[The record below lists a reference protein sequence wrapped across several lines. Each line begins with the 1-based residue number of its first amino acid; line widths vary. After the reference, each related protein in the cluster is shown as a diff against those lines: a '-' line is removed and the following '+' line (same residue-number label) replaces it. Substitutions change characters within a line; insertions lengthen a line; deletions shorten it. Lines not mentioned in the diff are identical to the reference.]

1 MDFDKLNNQQL
12 QAATFDGK
20 HLLVLAGA
28 GTGKTRTIIARAIYL
43 LQNGADPHRIKIL
56 SFTRKSAQEI
66 AERIKIESSG
76 LPEAKKMT
84 GSTFHSWCME
94 LIMRY
99 SDAFGLQGYSCID
112 EDDRETAIKLV
123 IGRLYGGKK
132 EIKLKGKNGG
142 RLKASTISEV
152 YSYSINTRCNLT
164 TAIKT
169 KMYPLMHG
177 EEIDKLV
184 EEARVVITEIIKG
197 YIEYKVEHRYLDYD
211 DMLSAVATLLKKN
224 EKLRNLIAAQY
235 DHILVDEMQDTNP
248 LQWMLLE
255 SFFDNCHLFCVGDD
269 AQSIYAF
276 RGADFQ
282 SVHSFKQRV
291 PDALVYKLEENYRST
306 QEILDLSNWLL
317 DESPLCYDKKLH
329 AYRGTGL
336 MPEMHVV
343 DGDWEEAEFVTE
355 DILDNIEEGKF
366 YRDHMV
372 LTRSAYLA
380 RKVEAACISK
390 KIPYQLFGGTGL
402 MKSAHIRDVV
412 AAMRIISNYRDELAW
427 TRYLTLWDGVGEVT
441 AAKLIGHLLLCDNI
455 NDCVSIV
462 KGARLKNTEAYKALD
477 AICSLNSNPSAAIDI
492 LVEIMESILK
502 KKYDNW
508 DLRKKDFVALKLVAS
523 KSLNISEFVTDYILD
538 PSAEITIKFDTEV
551 ENDKITI
558 STIHSAKG
566 LESEVCYILNVAPES
581 YPSLHATTFDEVEEE
596 RRCLYVALTRAKDE
610 LHLMAR
616 SMSRMGFTGDAREY
630 NQIEVGRRI
639 TSHNKDCKRGVVSDI
654 NLVEGKTFISF
665 CIDGSCDV
673 YSLDEQQFLKEF
685 SLLSKSEEAGM
696 NYFFNNLPPEMVIYS
711 GKVKGGLMTY
721 ATDIPANESSWNPL
735 DDFNF
740 S

>member
-1 MDFDKLNNQQL
+1 MDFEKLNSQQY
-12 QAATFDGK
+12 QAATFEGK

-43 LQNGADPHRIKIL
+43 LQNGTDPHRIKIL

-99 SDAFGLQGYSCID
+99 SEAFGLQGYSCID

-164 TAIKT
+164 AAIKV
-169 KMYPLMHG
+169 KMFPLMYG
-177 EEIDKLV
+177 EEVDKLT
-184 EEARVVITEIIKG
+184 EEARGIIAEIIKG

-211 DMLSAVATLLKKN
+211 DMLSAVATLLKRN
-224 EKLRNLIAAQY
+224 EKLRNLISSQY

-255 SFFDNCHLFCVGDD
+255 SFFDKCHLFCVGDD

-282 SVHSFKQRV
+282 SIHSFKKRV
-291 PDALVYKLEENYRST
+291 PDAQVYKLEENYRST

-317 DESPLCYDKKLH
+317 EESPLCYDKKLH
-329 AYRGTGL
+329 AYRGNGL
-336 MPEMHVV
+336 MPEMHLV
-343 DGDWEEAEFVTE
+343 DNDWEEAEFVTE

-412 AAMRIISNYRDELAW
+412 AAMRIISNYKDELAW

-441 AAKLIGHLLLCDNI
+441 AANLIGHLLLCDNV

-462 KGARLKNTEAYKALD
+462 KEAKLKNEEAYKALE

-616 SMSRMGFTGDAREY
+616 SMSRMGFVGTAR
-630 NQIEVGRRI
+630 NFNKAEVGRRI
-639 TSHNKDCKRGVVSDI
+639 TSLNKDDRKGTISDI
-654 NLVEGKTFISF
+654 RVVDGRNVIIF
-665 CIDGSCDV
+665 CIDGRHDI
-673 YSLDEQQFLKEF
+673 YSLEEQEFYKEF
-685 SLLSKSEEAGM
+685 TLLSKNEEAGM
-696 NYFFNNLPPEMVIYS
+696 NYFFNNLPNQLVIYPS
-711 GKVKGGLMTY
+711 EVKDSLPEFDD
-721 ATDIPANESSWNPL
+721 DIPTNETAWNPF

>member
-1 MDFDKLNNQQL
+1 MDFDKLNSQQL

-76 LPEAKKMT
+76 LPEAKRMT

-164 TAIKT
+164 TAIKA
-169 KMYPLMHG
+169 KIYPLMHG

-184 EEARVVITEIIKG
+184 EEARVVIAEIIKG

-211 DMLSAVATLLKKN
+211 DILSAVAALLKKN
-224 EKLRNLIAAQY
+224 EKLRNLIAGQY
-235 DHILVDEMQDTNP
+235 DHLR
-248 LQWMLLE
+248 MLLE

-390 KIPYQLFGGTGL
+390 KIPYQLLGGTGL

-462 KGARLKNTEAYKALD
+462 KEARLKNTEAYKALS
-477 AICSLNSNPSAAIDI
+477 AICSLNTNPSAAIDV

-508 DLRKKDFVALKLVAS
+508 DLRKKDFIALKLVAS
-523 KSLNISEFVTDYILD
+523 KSLNISEFVTEYILD

-616 SMSRMGFTGDAREY
+616 SMSRKGFTGAAREY

-639 TSHNKDCKRGVVSDI
+639 TSHNKDCKRGVISDI
-654 NLVEGKTFISF
+654 NLVEGKTIISF

-673 YSLDEQQFLKEF
+673 YSLYEQQFLKEF

-711 GKVKGGLMTY
+711 GKVKGELMTY

-735 DDFNF
+735 DDLNF

>member
-1 MDFDKLNNQQL
+1 MDFDKLNSQQL

-43 LQNGADPHRIKIL
+43 LQKGADPHRIKIL

-164 TAIKT
+164 TAIKA
-169 KMYPLMHG
+169 KIYPLMHG

-211 DMLSAVATLLKKN
+211 DMLSAVAALLKKN
-224 EKLRNLIAAQY
+224 EKLRNLIAGQY

-317 DESPLCYDKKLH
+317 DESPLCYEKKLH

-355 DILDNIEEGKF
+355 DILDNMCSAELGANVFRITQTEQKLK
-366 YRDHMV
+366 RDNVDNEYTANSVHYEV
-372 LTRSAYLA
+372 GSEVRDSIKRL
-380 RKVEAACISK
+380 
-390 KIPYQLFGGTGL
+390 GGTMPEDL
-402 MKSAHIRDVV
+402 PTPEKSLK
-412 AAMRIISNYRDELAW
+412 EL
-427 TRYLTLWDGVGEVT
+427 EKENK
-441 AAKLIGHLLLCDNI
+441 KLID
-455 NDCVSIV
+455 
-462 KGARLKNTEAYKALD
+462 
-477 AICSLNSNPSAAIDI
+477 
-492 LVEIMESILK
+492 
-502 KKYDNW
+502 
-508 DLRKKDFVALKLVAS
+508 
-523 KSLNISEFVTDYILD
+523 
-538 PSAEITIKFDTEV
+538 
-551 ENDKITI
+551 
-558 STIHSAKG
+558 
-566 LESEVCYILNVAPES
+566 
-581 YPSLHATTFDEVEEE
+581 
-596 RRCLYVALTRAKDE
+596 
-610 LHLMAR
+610 
-616 SMSRMGFTGDAREY
+616 
-630 NQIEVGRRI
+630 
-639 TSHNKDCKRGVVSDI
+639 
-654 NLVEGKTFISF
+654 
-665 CIDGSCDV
+665 
-673 YSLDEQQFLKEF
+673 
-685 SLLSKSEEAGM
+685 
-696 NYFFNNLPPEMVIYS
+696 
-711 GKVKGGLMTY
+711 
-721 ATDIPANESSWNPL
+721 
-735 DDFNF
+735 
-740 S
+740 

>member
-1 MDFDKLNNQQL
+1 
-12 QAATFDGK
+12 
-20 HLLVLAGA
+20 
-28 GTGKTRTIIARAIYL
+28 
-43 LQNGADPHRIKIL
+43 
-56 SFTRKSAQEI
+56 
-66 AERIKIESSG
+66 
-76 LPEAKKMT
+76 
-84 GSTFHSWCME
+84 
-94 LIMRY
+94 
-99 SDAFGLQGYSCID
+99 
-112 EDDRETAIKLV
+112 
-123 IGRLYGGKK
+123 
-132 EIKLKGKNGG
+132 
-142 RLKASTISEV
+142 
-152 YSYSINTRCNLT
+152 
-164 TAIKT
+164 
-169 KMYPLMHG
+169 
-177 EEIDKLV
+177 
-184 EEARVVITEIIKG
+184 
-197 YIEYKVEHRYLDYD
+197 
-211 DMLSAVATLLKKN
+211 
-224 EKLRNLIAAQY
+224 
-235 DHILVDEMQDTNP
+235 
-248 LQWMLLE
+248 
-255 SFFDNCHLFCVGDD
+255 
-269 AQSIYAF
+269 
-276 RGADFQ
+276 
-282 SVHSFKQRV
+282 
-291 PDALVYKLEENYRST
+291 
-306 QEILDLSNWLL
+306 
-317 DESPLCYDKKLH
+317 
-329 AYRGTGL
+329 
-336 MPEMHVV
+336 
-343 DGDWEEAEFVTE
+343 
-355 DILDNIEEGKF
+355 
-366 YRDHMV
+366 MV

-390 KIPYQLFGGTGL
+390 KIPYQLLGGTGL

-462 KGARLKNTEAYKALD
+462 KEARLKNTEAYKALS
-477 AICSLNSNPSAAIDI
+477 AICSLNTNPSAAIDV

-508 DLRKKDFVALKLVAS
+508 DLRKKDFIALKLVAS

-616 SMSRMGFTGDAREY
+616 SMSRKGFTGAAREY

-639 TSHNKDCKRGVVSDI
+639 TSHNKDCKRGVISDI
-654 NLVEGKTFISF
+654 NLVEGKTIISF

-673 YSLDEQQFLKEF
+673 YSLYEQQFLKEF

-711 GKVKGGLMTY
+711 GKVKGELMTY

-735 DDFNF
+735 DDLNF